1 MYNENDVFHCWDGIK
16 TAKNI
21 WDKDKSRKKQIES
34 FGYTVLIIWESE
46 LSNLSKIERR
56 IKRVISKRQN
66 QTNKKTN
73 KRTD

>member
-34 FGYTVLIIWESE
+34 FGYTVLIICK
-46 LSNLSKIERR
+46 SNKFSLVFKSSLAKY
-56 IKRVISKRQN
+56 
-66 QTNKKTN
+66 
-73 KRTD
+73 